1 MRVNNIN
8 HSYRYDI
15 QSLCLIFFPRESF
28 KEGDTSDKELTVILG
43 DKTAKAT
50 FICKDKEITQEV
62 SLADFPLDRERAA
75 VKKAAYLAL
84 CKATGITSPW
94 GSLTGIRPALFYQ
107 KVKEEFGADA
117 DNVMKSLFSISHQ
130 KLSLCQEVLEGRQSA
145 VEKNTPDAAS
155 LYVSIPFCPSRCSY
169 CSFVSAIT
177 GREAHLIPDY
187 IEKLIKEAKT
197 ASEAALADGKVIKS
211 IYVGGGTPSVLEPKE
226 MKILLNAL
234 NNHFLKRF
242 PIEEFTFEAGRPDT
256 ITEEKLALLA
266 DGGVTRVSIN
276 PQTLSQKVLDAVGRK
291 HTVKQFFDAYEWASK
306 YSFDKNVDLI
316 AGLPLDTEESFFASV
331 DGIEALNPEN
341 ITLHTLY
348 LKRAADFGAYGKA
361 EEISESS
368 DSIKINNMLSYMR
381 ERAKTSNYRPY
392 YLYRQKNTMGNGENI
407 GYALKGHECLYNV
420 WMMDDIQQIYGIGA
434 GAVTKRLDAEGVKR
448 DGNKK
453 LPLEYLKEE

>member
-28 KEGDTSDKELTVILG
+28 KEGDTSDRELTVVLG
-43 DKTAKAT
+43 EKAARAT
-50 FICKDKEITQEV
+50 FICKDKEITEEV
-62 SLADFPLDRERAA
+62 SLTDFPLDRERAA

-84 CKATGITSPW
+84 CKATGIHSPW
-94 GSLTGIRPALFYQ
+94 GSLTGIRPAIFYQ
-107 KVKEEFGADA
+107 KVRDEFGSEADE
-117 DNVMKSLFSISHQ
+117 VMKSLFSISDE
-130 KLSLCQEVLEGRQSA
+130 KLSLCANVLEGRRVS

-155 LYVSIPFCPSRCSY
+155 LYISIPFCPSRCSY

-177 GREAHLIPDY
+177 GRESHLIPDY
-187 IEKLIKEAKT
+187 VEKLIKEAIT
-197 ASEAALADGKVIKS
+197 VSESVLNDGKQIKS
-211 IYVGGGTPSVLEPKE
+211 IYVGGGTPSVLEPRE
-226 MKILLNAL
+226 MKKLLDAVQEY
-234 NNHFLKRF
+234 FLKKF
-242 PIEEFTFEAGRPDT
+242 LVEEFTFEAGRPDT
-256 ITEEKLALLA
+256 ITQEKLALLA

-276 PQTLSQKVLDAVGRK
+276 PQTLSQQVLDAVGRK

-331 DGIEALNPEN
+331 DGIEDLHPEN

-361 EEISESS
+361 GEISENS
-368 DSIKINNMLSYMR
+368 DAGRINSMLSYMR
-381 ERAKTSNYRPY
+381 DRAAVYGYRPY

-407 GYALKGHECLYNV
+407 GYALKGRECLYNV

-434 GAVTKRLDAEGVKR
+434 GAVTKILDANGVRREG
-448 DGNKK
+448 NQK
-453 LPLEYLKEE
+453 LPLEYLKN